1 MLRIQGDL
9 TQEILDEFFLSDPAL
24 CYQGLAD
31 HELAYLYANK
41 HYMTNSNMGYLG
53 AYLNDDLVLVLCYSA
68 FSDICINIHPYLK
81 TIYQHT
87 EMFGDIQDILRKY
100 FIENTQV
107 KKIISMSPSPCKHI
121 IKTCER
127 YGFKYEGMIKQ
138 STTWRQ
144 EIVDVII
151 YGLDVK

>member
-31 HELAYLYANK
+31 HELAYLY
-41 HYMTNSNMGYLG
+41 
-53 AYLNDDLVLVLCYSA
+53 DDLLLVLCYSA